1 MALLH
6 RYKTA
11 LTPVVK
17 FYISRHNQLMFLSNF
32 LREVRSSFC
41 QFVKSE
47 YLFCGFF
54 PLTVAWTC
62 WDILNVVMGRNVP
75 EKRNMFT
82 AWNKPKNQISFHDWN
97 NNLSLKDKQLTLF
110 CCFNGPNN
118 EAVNRG
124 HNVKMYF
131 ASTNTFFKPTQFLPT
146 QHDLHVLSIRIMT
159 EAARPLFWDVVIGPL
174 LMSDVPA
181 SLNDEEMF
189 NVFSVS

>member
-11 LTPVVK
+11 LTPVGE

-82 AWNKPKNQISFHDWN
+82 AWNKPKNQICFHDWN
-97 NNLSLKDKQLTLF
+97 NKLSLKDKQLTLF
-110 CCFNGPNN
+110 C
-118 EAVNRG
+118 
-124 HNVKMYF
+124 
-131 ASTNTFFKPTQFLPT
+131 S
-146 QHDLHVLSIRIMT
+146 
-159 EAARPLFWDVVIGPL
+159 AALMDQTMRPLIEDIMLKCILPQQTHF
-174 LMSDVPA
+174 
-181 SLNDEEMF
+181 LNQLSFSRPNTTSMF
-189 NVFSVS
+189 CQSE